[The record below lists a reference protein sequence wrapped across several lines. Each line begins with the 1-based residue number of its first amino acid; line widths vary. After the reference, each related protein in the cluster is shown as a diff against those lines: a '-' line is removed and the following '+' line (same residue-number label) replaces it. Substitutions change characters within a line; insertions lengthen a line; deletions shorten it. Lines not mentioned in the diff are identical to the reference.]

1 LWAFKLRFTGNADRS
16 KKCRSSS
23 TIEYDLWRN
32 RSSAFEPNFR
42 KNALTFFIFFE
53 GEIPMATR
61 VAINGFGRIGRQ
73 VTKAF
78 FEKHPGEFDLV
89 AINDLSNV
97 NTNAHLF
104 KYDSNYGI
112 FKGDVSVD
120 GGDIII
126 NGDRLKVLSERDP
139 SKLPWG
145 DLGVD
150 IVVESTGIFTSKEK
164 AELHIAA
171 GAKKV
176 IISAP
181 AKGEDITVCMGVNHE
196 KYNAASHHIIS
207 NASCTTNCLAPAAK
221 VVNDTFG
228 IEQGVMTTVHA
239 YTNDQQIL
247 DLVHSDLRRA
257 RAAGLSIIPTTT
269 GAAKAVALV
278 VPELKGKFDGMA
290 MRVPTSTV
298 SVVDFV
304 AKVKNP
310 GSTADLL
317 AAFDTAAAGAMK
329 GILAVSREPL
339 VSIDYKGNA
348 FSSTIDAEFTAF
360 YGDLVKVVTWY
371 DNEWAYSVRVTD
383 LAAYIASKGI

>member
-1 LWAFKLRFTGNADRS
+1 
-16 KKCRSSS
+16 
-23 TIEYDLWRN
+23 
-32 RSSAFEPNFR
+32 
-42 KNALTFFIFFE
+42 
-53 GEIPMATR
+53 MATR
-61 VAINGFGRIGRQ
+61 IAINGFGRIGRQ
-73 VTKAF
+73 VTKAL
-78 FEKHPGEFDLV
+78 FENHPGEFDLV
-89 AINDLSNV
+89 AVNDLSNV
-97 NTNAHLF
+97 KTNAHLF

-112 FKGDVSVD
+112 FPGTVEVD
-120 GGDIII
+120 GNDIII
-126 NGDRLKVLSERDP
+126 SGDRVKVLAERDP

-145 DLGVD
+145 DLGID
-150 IVVESTGIFTSKEK
+150 IVIESTGVFTDRTK
-164 AELHIAA
+164 AGMHLSA

-181 AKGEDITVCMGVNHE
+181 AKGEDLTIVMGVNHTS
-196 KYNAASHHIIS
+196 YDPANHHVVS

-239 YTNDQQIL
+239 YTNDQRIL
-247 DLVHSDLRRA
+247 DLVHEDLRRA
-257 RAAGLSIIPTTT
+257 RAAAMSIIPTTT

-278 VPELKGKFDGMA
+278 IPELKGRFDGYA

-304 AKVKNP
+304 AKVRNP

-317 AAFDTAAAGAMK
+317 AAFDAAAAGPMK
-329 GILAVSREPL
+329 GILSVSREPL
-339 VSIDYKGNA
+339 VSIDFKGNPT
-348 FSSTIDAEFTAF
+348 SSTVDAEFTKV

-383 LAAYIASKGI
+383 LAKYMVDQGI